1 MARTRRQPSE
11 RILIAGGAEDLVEI
25 HRQLEEL
32 PENAYGQVFVE
43 VALDEQIRI
52 LPAPPR
58 VTVTWL
64 VRSARSSAVAP
75 LVFADHGE
83 ALAHAL
89 TGWAAEW
96 CVPGCEPRTSV
107 WIGCADS
114 PWIERARSM
123 VQFELTDAG
132 QQVQVEYGG

>member
-11 RILIAGGAEDLVEI
+11 RILLAGGVDDLPEITRMLED
-25 HRQLEEL
+25 L

-43 VALDEQIRI
+43 VALDEQVRM

-58 VTVTWL
+58 VTVAWL
-64 VRSARSSAVAP
+64 VRSARESAVAP

-83 ALAHAL
+83 ALAAAV
-89 TGWAAEW
+89 TGWASEW
-96 CVPGCEPRTSV
+96 CVADCEPRTAV

-114 PWIERARSM
+114 PWVERARSV
-123 VQFELTDAG
+123 VQIELTDAG
-132 QQVQVEYGG
+132 FDTLVG

>member
-1 MARTRRQPSE
+1 MARTRRQPSD

-25 HRQLEEL
+25 HRQLEDL

-43 VALDEQIRI
+43 VALDEQIRV

-89 TGWAAEW
+89 TAWAGEW
-96 CVPGCEPRTSV
+96 CVTGCEPRTSV

-114 PWIERARSM
+114 PWVERARAA
-123 VQFELTDAG
+123 VQLELADAG
-132 QQVQVEYGG
+132 QQVQVEFGG

>member
-11 RILIAGGAEDLVEI
+11 RILLAGGVDDLPAITRMLEDL
-25 HRQLEEL
+25 
-32 PENAYGQVFVE
+32 PANAYGQVFVE
-43 VALDEQIRI
+43 TALPEQVHT

-64 VRSARSSAVAP
+64 VRSARPSAVAS

-83 ALAHAL
+83 ALASAV

-96 CVPGCEPRTSV
+96 CVADCEPRTTV

-114 PWIERARSM
+114 PWVERARSV
-123 VQFELTDAG
+123 VQIELDEAG
-132 QQVQVEYGG
+132 FDTLVG

>member
-11 RILIAGGAEDLVEI
+11 RILLAGGVDDLPEIIRMLED
-25 HRQLEEL
+25 L

-43 VALDEQIRI
+43 VALDEQVRP

-64 VRSARSSAVAP
+64 VRSARESAVAP

-83 ALAHAL
+83 ALAAAV
-89 TGWAAEW
+89 TGWASEW
-96 CVPGCEPRTSV
+96 CVADCEPRTAV

-114 PWIERARSM
+114 PWVERARSV
-123 VQFELTDAG
+123 VQIELTDAG
-132 QQVQVEYGG
+132 FDTLVG

>member
-11 RILIAGGAEDLVEI
+11 RILIAGGVDDIPEMTRMLED
-25 HRQLEEL
+25 L

-43 VALDEQIRI
+43 AALAEQVRT

-64 VRSARSSAVAP
+64 LRSARTSAVSP

-96 CVPGCEPRTSV
+96 CVADCEPRTSV

-114 PWIERARSM
+114 PWVERARSV
-123 VQFELTDAG
+123 VQIELADAG
-132 QQVQVEYGG
+132 FDTLVG

>member
-32 PENAYGQVFVE
+32 AENTYGQVFVE

-96 CVPGCEPRTSV
+96 CVTGCEPRTSV

-123 VQFELTDAG
+123 VQLELTDAG

>member
-43 VALDEQIRI
+43 VAVDEQIRI

-96 CVPGCEPRTSV
+96 CVMGCEPRTSV

-123 VQFELTDAG
+123 VQLELTDAG

>member
-11 RILIAGGAEDLVEI
+11 RILIAGSSDDLVEI
-25 HRQLEEL
+25 HRLLLDL

-43 VALDEQIRI
+43 VALDEQVRI

-64 VRSARSSAVAP
+64 VRSARTSAVAP

-83 ALAHAL
+83 ALAAAVI
-89 TGWAAEW
+89 GWAAEW
-96 CVPGCEPRTSV
+96 CVADCEPRTTV

-114 PWIERARSM
+114 PWVEQARAA
-123 VQFELTDAG
+123 VQLELTDAG

>member
-89 TGWAAEW
+89 AGWAAEW
-96 CVPGCEPRTSV
+96 CVTDCEPRTSV

-123 VQFELTDAG
+123 VQLELTDAG

>member
-1 MARTRRQPSE
+1 MARTRRQPTE
-11 RILIAGGAEDLVEI
+11 RILLAGGVEDLPEI
-25 HRQLEEL
+25 ARMLADL

-43 VALDEQIRI
+43 AAFVEQVHE
-52 LPAPPR
+52 LTAPGR

-83 ALAHAL
+83 ALAHAV

-96 CVPGCEPRTSV
+96 CVADCEPRTTV

-114 PWIERARSM
+114 PWIERARSV
-123 VQFELTDAG
+123 VQLELADAG
-132 QQVQVEYGG
+132 FDTLVG

>member
-11 RILIAGGAEDLVEI
+11 RILIAGDASDLPEI
-25 HRQLEEL
+25 HGMLTEL

-43 VALDEQIRI
+43 VALDEQVRA

-64 VRSARSSAVAP
+64 VRSTRSSLVAP

-83 ALAHAL
+83 ALAQAL
-89 TGWAAEW
+89 TAWAGEW
-96 CVPGCEPRTSV
+96 CVADCEPRTTV

-114 PWIERARSM
+114 PWVERARSV
-123 VQFELTDAG
+123 VQIELADAG
-132 QQVQVEYGG
+132 QAVQVEHGG

>member
-1 MARTRRQPSE
+1 MARTRRQPSD
-11 RILIAGGAEDLVEI
+11 RILIAGGAEDLGEI
-25 HRQLEEL
+25 HRMLEDL

-43 VALDEQIRI
+43 VALDEQVRI

-64 VRSARSSAVAP
+64 VRSARGSAVAP

-96 CVPGCEPRTSV
+96 CVTDCEPRTAV
-107 WIGCADS
+107 WIGCVDS
-114 PWIERARSM
+114 PWVERARSV
-123 VQFELTDAG
+123 VQLELTDAG
-132 QQVQVEYGG
+132 QQVQVESGG

>member
-83 ALAHAL
+83 ALAQAL

-96 CVPGCEPRTSV
+96 CVTGCEPRTSV

-123 VQFELTDAG
+123 VQLELTDAG

>member
-25 HRQLEEL
+25 HRLLEEL

-43 VALDEQIRI
+43 VAVQEQVRI

-58 VTVTWL
+58 ITVTWL
-64 VRSARSSAVAP
+64 VRSTRESAVAS

-83 ALAHAL
+83 ALAQAV

-96 CVPGCEPRTSV
+96 CVADCEPRTSV
-107 WIGCADS
+107 WIGCTDS
-114 PWIERARSM
+114 PWVERARSV
-123 VQFELTDAG
+123 VQIELADAG
-132 QQVQVEYGG
+132 FDTLIG

>member
-11 RILIAGGAEDLVEI
+11 RILIAGGVEDLPEI
-25 HRQLEEL
+25 RRQLEDL

-64 VRSARSSAVAP
+64 VRSARASAVSP

-96 CVPGCEPRTSV
+96 CVAECEPRTSV
-107 WIGCADS
+107 WIGCTDS
-114 PWIERARSM
+114 PWVERARSA
-123 VQFELTDAG
+123 VQIELSDAG
-132 QQVQVEYGG
+132 FDTLVG